1 MRTQITKKWISR
13 QCAIRCWNK
22 IQHLRSKECCTSG
35 LISAQ
40 VRGIL
45 FVFVGAIL
53 ALLLEKI
60 PSVL

>member
-1 MRTQITKKWISR
+1 MRQRTYGGVRGRGREASPT
-13 QCAIRCWNK
+13 
-22 IQHLRSKECCTSG
+22 RSKECCTSG

-53 ALLLEKI
+53 ALLLAKI
-60 PSVL
+60 PAVV